1 MKVFKGFLIA
11 LVGIFILI
19 LIITVFLS
27 GNYYIERK
35 IEIKAPASIVYYFLD
50 DFRNWKYWDTWWKL
64 DTNQVRIYAGPHFGL
79 NSKFYWSSKDRNVGE
94 GEIQII
100 DEKPF
105 DFIKLQVRLGKEM
118 LSTNQFRLMQ
128 MGDKILLTWSME
140 GELKFLA
147 KWFRFFLD
155 QAIGRDFEIGLQ
167 NIKNLAERVV
177 REQMIIL
184 QDTFPET
191 KIVFVRDTT
200 SMNQQ
205 EMLAKYDKAFEE
217 VSRFVEENK
226 LNVVGGPIEITQ
238 WYTDKNFAFDVC
250 LPVESVDTLKPVGR
264 IQFGTIPKMKVV
276 RAVYLGPYD
285 DFMSVYNRILKY
297 LEERKLTPKGN
308 FFEMY
313 YTDPM
318 NVKPEENVTII
329 HCPI

>member
-11 LVGIFILI
+11 LVGIFFIILI
-19 LIITVFLS
+19 VTVFLP
-27 GNYYIERK
+27 GNYYVERK
-35 IEIKAPASIVYYFLD
+35 IEIRAPASIIYYLLD

-64 DTNQVRIYAGPHFGL
+64 DTNQIRIYAGPHFGL
-79 NSKFYWSSKDRNVGE
+79 NSKFTWFSKDKNVGE
-94 GEIQII
+94 GEIQIV

-105 DFIKLQVRLGKEM
+105 DFLKLQVRFGKEM
-118 LSTNQFRLMQ
+118 VSFNQFRLMQ
-128 MGDKILLTWSME
+128 MGDKILLSWSME

-155 QAIGRDFEIGLQ
+155 QAIGNDFEIGLK
-167 NIKNLAERVV
+167 NLKNLAENIV
-177 REQMIIL
+177 QNKIIFL
-184 QDTFPET
+184 QDSFPET
-191 KIVFVRDTT
+191 KIVFVRDST

-205 EMLAKYDKAFEE
+205 EIIAKYEKAFEE
-217 VSRFVEENK
+217 VSRFVEDNK

-238 WYTDKNFAFDVC
+238 WYTNKGFAFDVC
-250 LPVESVDTLKPVGR
+250 LPVENTDTLKPTGR

-276 RAVYLGPYD
+276 RAVYLGPYE
-285 DFMSVYNRILKY
+285 DFLDVYNKILNY
-297 LEERKLTPKGN
+297 LQERNLSPKGN

-318 NVKPEENVTII
+318 NVSPAENVTII